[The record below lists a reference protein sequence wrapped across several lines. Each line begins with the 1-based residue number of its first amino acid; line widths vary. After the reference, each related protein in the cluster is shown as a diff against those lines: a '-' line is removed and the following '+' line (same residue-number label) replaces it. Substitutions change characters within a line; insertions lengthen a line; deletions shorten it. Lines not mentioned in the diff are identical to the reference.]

1 MENSSCK
8 NRGVIQTKV
17 NTMINSIILYISAA
31 MLIFWGIAHLVPTHS
46 VVKNFGHVSMDNKR
60 IITMEWIIEGVFLIF
75 IGSIIAVITYFD
87 HKNDVSI
94 VIYLICF
101 VALNIL
107 ALVSLFTGFKI
118 RFLPF
123 RLCPFIFLT
132 SAFLIIVALFF
143 I

>member
-1 MENSSCK
+1 
-8 NRGVIQTKV
+8 
-17 NTMINSIILYISAA
+17 MINSIILHVSAA
-31 MLIFWGIAHLVPTHS
+31 MLVIWGIAHLFPTHS
-46 VVKNFGHVSMDNKR
+46 VVKNFGHVSMDNKH
-60 IITMEWIIEGVFLIF
+60 IIAMEWIAEGVFIIF
-75 IGSIIAVITYFD
+75 IGSIIAVLTYFD
-87 HKNDVSI
+87 YKNDISI